1 MKKAYF
7 WPFLGSFTFSKK
19 APIDLAFLEMIV
31 LTEFH
36 KLSKNVGD
44 STFFALVPHFEK
56 MIFLKIFSISKSNLP
71 PKDEVIVKI

>member
-1 MKKAYF
+1 
-7 WPFLGSFTFSKK
+7 
-19 APIDLAFLEMIV
+19 MIV

-44 STFFALVPHFEK
+44 STFFALVPNFEK
-56 MIFLKIFSISKSNLP
+56 MIFLKIFSIFKSNLP